1 MFKRNPISYNFG
13 IKSID
18 SINKPDRLLVKYQV
32 SPFWFG
38 ILIVITGIVC
48 LMISIYLA
56 EATENWSKLIV
67 LPITLLLLAGYARW
81 LKPVKL
87 IGNVLVSLLVVA
99 VLGVLLLSELET
111 IESVPNQNF
120 KIIIVTISI
129 SLFLLNLIRE
139 IVKDI
144 EDKFGVTAAV
154 PVAAAAAGGAA
165 EGAAEGG
172 EQSSFN
178 VVLSAAGQSKISVI
192 KVVREI
198 TSIGLKEAKEL
209 VDSAPKA
216 IKEGV
221 DKDEAE
227 SLKSQLEEAGATVE
241 LQ

>member
-1 MFKRNPISYNFG
+1 MSVKRE
-13 IKSID
+13 D
-18 SINKPDRLLVKYQV
+18 VLKY
-32 SPFWFG
+32 
-38 ILIVITGIVC
+38 LEEAN
-48 LMISIYLA
+48 MIEI
-56 EATENWSKLIV
+56 
-67 LPITLLLLAGYARW
+67 
-81 LKPVKL
+81 
-87 IGNVLVSLLVVA
+87 
-99 VLGVLLLSELET
+99 SEL
-111 IESVPNQNF
+111 
-120 KIIIVTISI
+120 
-129 SLFLLNLIRE
+129 
-139 IVKDI
+139 VKDI

-165 EGAAEGG
+165 DGAAESA

-198 TSIGLKEAKEL
+198 TSLGLKEAKEL